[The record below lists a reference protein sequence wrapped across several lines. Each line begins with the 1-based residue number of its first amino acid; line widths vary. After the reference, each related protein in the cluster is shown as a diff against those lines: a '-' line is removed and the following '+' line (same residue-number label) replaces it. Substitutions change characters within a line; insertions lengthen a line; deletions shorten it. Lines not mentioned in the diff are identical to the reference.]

1 MIFRVCFKSVAWRFQ
16 KFKWSKFNKW
26 ISIEG
31 YFKTS
36 SSKKGLGENMKNTII
51 KTELLCKSFIS
62 DGEVNN
68 VIKNLDLEIYEGD
81 FTVIMGSSGSGKS
94 TLLYSLSGMDD
105 VTTGKVLFE
114 GVNITK
120 MKEKELSKLRKEK
133 LGFVFQG
140 INLIPDLNVYENILS
155 PTYKTKVERKV
166 IEEKIDTLLEKL
178 ELTSQKKKFP
188 NQMSGGQKQ
197 RVAICRALINSPK
210 VLFADEPTGSLNSSQ
225 GQSVLDVFTTINREG
240 QSVVMVTH
248 DLKAALRGN
257 RIIYLRDGRI
267 DGDLKL
273 NEYENSAASEREEI
287 VYKFLKEKG
296 W

>member
-1 MIFRVCFKSVAWRFQ
+1 
-16 KFKWSKFNKW
+16 
-26 ISIEG
+26 
-31 YFKTS
+31 
-36 SSKKGLGENMKNTII
+36 MKNVII

-94 TLLYSLSGMDD
+94 TLLYALSGMDD
-105 VTTGKVLFE
+105 VTTGKVSFE
-114 GVNITK
+114 GTDITK
-120 MKEKELSKLRKEK
+120 LNEKELSKLRKKK

-140 INLIPDLNVYENILS
+140 INLIPNLNVYENILS
-155 PTYKTKVERKV
+155 PTYKTNAERKD
-166 IEEKIDTLLEKL
+166 IELKIDALLDKM
-178 ELTSQKKKFP
+178 ELNIQKKKFP

-197 RVAICRALINSPK
+197 KVAICRALINEPK
-210 VLFADEPTGSLNSSQ
+210 VLFADEPTGALNSSQ
-225 GQSVLDVFTTINREG
+225 GQSVLDIFTDINREG
-240 QSVVMVTH
+240 QAVVMVTH

-257 RIIYLRDGRI
+257 RIIYLKDGRI

-273 NEYENSAASEREEI
+273 EQYNKVTAPEREET

>member
-1 MIFRVCFKSVAWRFQ
+1 
-16 KFKWSKFNKW
+16 
-26 ISIEG
+26 
-31 YFKTS
+31 
-36 SSKKGLGENMKNTII
+36 MKEVII

-94 TLLYSLSGMDD
+94 TLLYNLSGMDE
-105 VTTGKVLFE
+105 VTTGKVYFE
-114 GVNITK
+114 GIDITR
-120 MKEKELSKLRKEK
+120 MKENEISKLRKER

-140 INLIPDLNVYENILS
+140 INLIPNLTVYENILS
-155 PTYKTKVERKV
+155 PTYKTKAERRE
-166 IEEKIDTLLEKL
+166 IEGKIETLLEKM
-178 ELTSQKKKFP
+178 ELTSHRKKFP

-197 RVAICRALINSPK
+197 RAAICRALINNPK
-210 VLFADEPTGSLNSSQ
+210 ILFADEPTGALNSSQ
-225 GQSVLDVFTTINREG
+225 GENVLDIFTTINNEG

-257 RIIYLRDGRI
+257 RIIYLKDGRI
-267 DGDLKL
+267 DGEL
-273 NEYENSAASEREEI
+273 NLEQYDRISALEREE
-287 VYKFLKEKG
+287 VLYKFLKEKG